1 MLKEEKKVGNVK
13 NKSIIT
19 VIDLSILPLKYPALI
34 PINKPTK
41 EEIVAAKKPI
51 IKRYLTTFENSC

>member
-1 MLKEEKKVGNVK
+1 MLK

-51 IKRYLTTFENSC
+51 IKDI